1 MSKTKNLTENPLFY
15 IGIVFFVNILQSY
28 FTELAND
35 EAYYWVYSQNLA
47 WGYFDHPP
55 ASALLIALGYWLMEN
70 ELGVRLFIVVANV
83 ISIWC
88 IWKTVSPQNNLLFFA
103 MVFGCAIAHFGFVAA
118 PDSALM
124 LTVSIF
130 ILLLKYYLEED
141 KWQYTLALVVVVAA
155 IGYSKYHGIIVL
167 FFALLANLHL
177 LKRQSFWVIV
187 GGATILLLPHF
198 YWQYIH
204 DFPTF
209 RFHLMDRSREPYR
222 IGFIFEYLLGQLL
235 VFGPFMGF
243 VIFWAAFKCNAE
255 NRFERTMKWLFYGV
269 FGFFLFNSLRGRVE
283 ANWTAMGMIPL
294 FYLAYHFIKNNKK
307 LVTWV
312 YRLSLVTLV
321 LIFAF
326 RIILAFE
333 VLPKRLVRISDE
345 FHGWEQWAKDLK
357 TLAGETPV
365 ITFNNYQRPSKY
377 QFYAD
382 GNGHS
387 VNTVMRSGNQYNLY
401 REAEENLQGKTVLLL
416 NVVAEDDPEGI
427 WLGDQIEKV
436 KFDTFLNFYYT
447 DRVRIKIKDPVR
459 KMAPEETAT
468 MEIDFYNPTNKDIEF
483 IPNNGK
489 QHELRYFI
497 FQPNRNE
504 LIGSGQALPEFP
516 LQILK
521 AGEKRSFQVN
531 FKAPA
536 ESGKYRYR
544 FSIYNGIFG
553 EQNCNFQ
560 KLTVK

>member
-1 MSKTKNLTENPLFY
+1 
-15 IGIVFFVNILQSY
+15 
-28 FTELAND
+28 
-35 EAYYWVYSQNLA
+35 
-47 WGYFDHPP
+47 
-55 ASALLIALGYWLMEN
+55 
-70 ELGVRLFIVVANV
+70 
-83 ISIWC
+83 
-88 IWKTVSPQNNLLFFA
+88 
-103 MVFGCAIAHFGFVAA
+103 
-118 PDSALM
+118 
-124 LTVSIF
+124 
-130 ILLLKYYLEED
+130 
-141 KWQYTLALVVVVAA
+141 
-155 IGYSKYHGIIVL
+155 
-167 FFALLANLHL
+167 
-177 LKRQSFWVIV
+177 
-187 GGATILLLPHF
+187 
-198 YWQYIH
+198 
-204 DFPTF
+204 
-209 RFHLMDRSREPYR
+209 
-222 IGFIFEYLLGQLL
+222 
-235 VFGPFMGF
+235 
-243 VIFWAAFKCNAE
+243 
-255 NRFERTMKWLFYGV
+255 
-269 FGFFLFNSLRGRVE
+269 
-283 ANWTAMGMIPL
+283 
-294 FYLAYHFIKNNKK
+294 YLAYHFIKNNKK

-427 WLGDQIEKV
+427 WLGDQTGKV
-436 KFDTFLNFYYT
+436 KFHTFLSFYYT
-447 DRVRIKIKDPVR
+447 DRARIKITDPVR

-468 MEIDFYNPTNKDIEF
+468 MAIDFYHPTNKDIEV

-521 AGEKRSFQVN
+521 AGEKRSCQVN